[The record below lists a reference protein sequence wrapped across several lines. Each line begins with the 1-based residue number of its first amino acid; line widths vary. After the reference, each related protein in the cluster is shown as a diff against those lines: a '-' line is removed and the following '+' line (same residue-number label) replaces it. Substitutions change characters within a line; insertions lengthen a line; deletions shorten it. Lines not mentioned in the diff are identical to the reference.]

1 MMENTTGD
9 FAQLELVS
17 TIGFAGCIPGGLM
30 VHPDEQ
36 HLIYSVGNTITIQHI
51 TSGKQRFLVGHTDN
65 ISCIAVSKTGRY
77 IASGQVTHM
86 GFKAD
91 IIVWDYETCS
101 KYCLLTLHKVKVEA
115 LAFSP
120 NDKYLVSLGGQD
132 DNSVVIWN
140 IKKKEAICGS
150 PAAVPSSGTSYVVAF
165 SNHSDELF
173 VTGGNKTL
181 RVWELDLENRKIRP
195 TDCNMGQ
202 LKRIIKCIKVAEDD
216 KSFYC
221 GTTSGD
227 ILEMNIKT
235 RLFRHHG
242 PQKDKFSLGIQALQ
256 ILKTGDVL
264 IGAGDGS
271 IALLKNQTYKRV
283 RTAKVDG
290 AVTSLTLRGS
300 GHQFFVGTQ
309 ISQMYRFNL
318 SEFTS
323 ELINT
328 CHYEKIFDIVFPHGY
343 SDVFVTSSKNDI
355 RVWNTNTSKELL
367 RVTVPNMDCNAVT
380 VTNDGKAIVS
390 GWSDNKI
397 RAYSPQSGKLIY
409 TINDAHNK
417 GVTAIA
423 TTSDG
428 QHLISGG
435 GEGQVRVWAISPVQ
449 QRMLEAM
456 KEHKGSV
463 TCIKIRK
470 NDEECV
476 TASTD
481 GSCIIWDLKRFVRN
495 QVIFAN
501 TLFKAICYQPDE
513 CQILT
518 AGTDRKIAYWETFDG
533 SQIRELEGSKSGSIE
548 GLDISSDGTYLV
560 TGGADKLIKVWHYG
574 EGSITHVGQG
584 HSGDITRLKICPNRQ
599 WIVSVSADGAIL
611 RWKYPY

>member
-1 MMENTTGD
+1 MEGTADD
-9 FAQLELVS
+9 FAKLELVS
-17 TIGFAGCIPGGLM
+17 TIGFAGCVPGGLI
-30 VHPDEQ
+30 VHPDQ
-36 HLIYSVGNTITIQHI
+36 HHLIYSVGNTIIVQNI
-51 TSGKQRFLVGHTDN
+51 SSNKQRFLVGHTDN
-65 ISCIAVSKTGRY
+65 VSCIAVSKSGRF

-140 IKKKEAICGS
+140 LQKKEAICGA

-165 SNHSDELF
+165 SNNNDELF

-181 RVWELDLENRKIRP
+181 RVWELDLPNRKIRP

-216 KSFYC
+216 QSFYC

-227 ILEMNIKT
+227 ILEINMNT
-235 RLFRHHG
+235 RLFRHYG
-242 PQKDKFSLGIQALQ
+242 PQKEKFSLGIQALQ
-256 ILKTGDVL
+256 VLKTGDVL
-264 IGAGDGS
+264 IGAGDGTV
-271 IALLKNQTYKRV
+271 ALLKGQSYKRM
-283 RTAKVDG
+283 RTTNVDG
-290 AVTSLTLRGS
+290 GVTSLTLRGV

-318 SEFTS
+318 SEFSS

-328 CHYEKIFDIVFPHGY
+328 CHYEKVYDVVFAHGY

-367 RVTVPNMDCNAVT
+367 RITVPNMDCHAVAVT
-380 VTNDGKAIVS
+380 VDGKSIVS

-423 TTSDG
+423 TTNDG

-435 GEGQVRVWAISPVQ
+435 GEGQVRVWVVSAVK
-449 QRMLEAM
+449 QRMQEAM

-463 TCIKIRK
+463 TCIKVRK

-501 TLFKAICYQPDE
+501 TLFKAICYRPDE
-513 CQILT
+513 CQIIT

-533 SQIRELEGSKSGSIE
+533 SQIRELDGSKSGSIE
-548 GLDISSDGTYLV
+548 GLDISSDGIYLV
-560 TGGADKLIKVWHYG
+560 TGGADKLIKVWKYE
-574 EGSITHVGQG
+574 EGSITHVGEG

-611 RWKYPY
+611 RWKYPF

>member
-1 MMENTTGD
+1 MEGTADD
-9 FAQLELVS
+9 FAKLELVS
-17 TIGFAGCIPGGLM
+17 TIGFAGCVPGGLI
-30 VHPDEQ
+30 VHPDQ
-36 HLIYSVGNTITIQHI
+36 HHLIYSVGNTIIVQNI
-51 TSGKQRFLVGHTDN
+51 SSNKQRFLVGHTDN
-65 ISCIAVSKTGRY
+65 VSCIAVSKSGRF

-140 IKKKEAICGS
+140 LQKKEAICGA

-165 SNHSDELF
+165 SNHNDELF

-181 RVWELDLENRKIRP
+181 RVWELDLPNRKIRP

-216 KSFYC
+216 QSFYC

-227 ILEMNIKT
+227 ILEINMKT
-235 RLFRHHG
+235 RLFRHYG
-242 PQKDKFSLGIQALQ
+242 PQKEKFSLGIQALQ

-264 IGAGDGS
+264 IGAGDGTV
-271 IALLKNQTYKRV
+271 ALLKGQSYKRM
-283 RTAKVDG
+283 RTTNVDG
-290 AVTSLTLRGS
+290 GVTSLTLRGV

-318 SEFTS
+318 SEFSS

-328 CHYEKIFDIVFPHGY
+328 CHYEKVYDVVFAHGY

-367 RVTVPNMDCNAVT
+367 RITVPNMDCHAVAVT
-380 VTNDGKAIVS
+380 VDGKSIVS

-423 TTSDG
+423 TTNDG

-435 GEGQVRVWAISPVQ
+435 GEGQVRVWLVSAVK
-449 QRMLEAM
+449 QRMQEAM

-463 TCIKIRK
+463 TCIKVRK

-501 TLFKAICYQPDE
+501 TLFKAICYRPDE
-513 CQILT
+513 CQIIT
-518 AGTDRKIAYWETFDG
+518 AGTDRKIAYWETFDA
-533 SQIRELEGSKSGSIE
+533 SQIRELDGSKSGSIE
-548 GLDISSDGTYLV
+548 GLDISSDGIYLV
-560 TGGADKLIKVWHYG
+560 TGGADKLIKVWKYE
-574 EGSITHVGQG
+574 EGSITHVGEG

-611 RWKYPY
+611 RWKYPF

>member
-1 MMENTTGD
+1 MMDNTAED
-9 FAQLELVS
+9 IKKLELVS
-17 TIGFAGCIPGGLM
+17 TIGFSGGVPGGLI
-30 VHPDEQ
+30 VHPDQQ
-36 HLIYSVGNTITIQHI
+36 HLVYSVGNTIVVENIV
-51 TSGKQRFLVGHTDN
+51 SKKQRFLVGHTDN
-65 ISCIAVSKTGRY
+65 ISCVTLSKSGQF

-91 IIVWDYETCS
+91 IIVWDYGKCA

-140 IKKKEAICGS
+140 LEKKQAICGS
-150 PAAVPSSGTSYVVAF
+150 PAAVPSSGTSYVIAF

-181 RVWELDLENRKIRP
+181 RVWELDLANRKIRP

-202 LKRIIKCIKVAEDD
+202 IKRIIRCIKVAEDD
-216 KSFYC
+216 LSFYC

-227 ILEMNIKT
+227 ILEINMKT

-242 PQKDKFSLGIQALQ
+242 PQKEKFSLGIEALQ
-256 ILKTGDVL
+256 LLKTGDVL
-264 IGAGDGS
+264 IGSGDGTV
-271 IALLKNQTYKRV
+271 ALLKKKSYERIKST
-283 RTAKVDG
+283 KVDG
-290 AVTSLTLRGS
+290 GVTSLTLRGA
-300 GHQFFVGTQ
+300 GHQFYVGTQ
-309 ISQMYRFNL
+309 ISQIYRFNL
-318 SEFTS
+318 SEFS
-323 ELINT
+323 CELINT
-328 CHYEKIFDIVFPHGY
+328 CHYEKVFDVVFPHAY

-355 RVWNTNTSKELL
+355 RVWNTKTSKELL
-367 RVTVPNMDCNAVT
+367 RITVSNMDCNAV
-380 VTNDGKAIVS
+380 VVSVDGKSIIS

-397 RAYSPQSGKLIY
+397 RAYSPQTGKLIY

-428 QHLISGG
+428 EHIISGG
-435 GEGQVRVWAISPVQ
+435 GEGQVRVWIVSPLIQ
-449 QRMLEAM
+449 KMEEAM

-463 TCIKIRK
+463 TCIKVRK
-470 NDEECV
+470 NDQECV

-481 GSCIIWDLKRFVRN
+481 GSCIIWDLQRFVRN

-501 TLFKAICYQPDE
+501 TLFKAICYRPDE
-513 CQILT
+513 CQIIT

-548 GLDISSDGTYLV
+548 GLDISSDGIYLV
-560 TGGADKLIKVWHYG
+560 TGGADKLIKVWKYE
-574 EGSITHVGQG
+574 EGSVTHIGEG
-584 HSGDITRLKICPNRQ
+584 HSGDITRLRICPNRQ
-599 WIVSVSADGAIL
+599 WIVSVGTDGAIL
-611 RWKYPY
+611 RWRYPF